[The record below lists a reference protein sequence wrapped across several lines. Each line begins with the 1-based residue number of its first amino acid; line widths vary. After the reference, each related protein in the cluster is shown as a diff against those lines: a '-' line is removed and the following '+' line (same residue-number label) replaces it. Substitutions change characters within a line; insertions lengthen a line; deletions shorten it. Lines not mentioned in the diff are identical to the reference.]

1 MPMTTCHLIPMWH
14 EWNANADDVMMTWFA
29 LYVNLVTSCQACMT
43 CMHVHG
49 AHSLIHSGM
58 SK

>member
-1 MPMTTCHLIPMWH
+1 MWH

-29 LYVNLVTSCQACMT
+29 LYANLVTSCLSGMT

-49 AHSLIHSGM
+49 ACALNKYGASN
-58 SK
+58 